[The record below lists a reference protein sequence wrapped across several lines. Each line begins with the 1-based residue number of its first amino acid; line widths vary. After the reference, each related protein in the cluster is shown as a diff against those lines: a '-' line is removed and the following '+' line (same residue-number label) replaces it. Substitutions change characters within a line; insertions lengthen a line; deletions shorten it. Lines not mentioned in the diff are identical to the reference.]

1 METEALVETL
11 KIKREQDY
19 IRQVNEVNKDTKV
32 AEEHH
37 RMAEGIADNTEVDE
51 FPWSSRFKVSKNRL
65 FEKIG
70 S

>member
-51 FPWSSRFKVSKNRL
+51 FPW
-65 FEKIG
+65 
-70 S
+70 